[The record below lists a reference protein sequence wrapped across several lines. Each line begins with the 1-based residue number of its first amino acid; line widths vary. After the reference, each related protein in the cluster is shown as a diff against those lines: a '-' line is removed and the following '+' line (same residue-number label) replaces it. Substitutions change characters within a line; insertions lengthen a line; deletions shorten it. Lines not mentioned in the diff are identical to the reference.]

1 MGVIAEEA
9 TLPNQAFEAAWE
21 TIKID
26 QTVKDRLVAQSL
38 LTLNLRN
45 NFTFEQMPIHGLIV
59 LSGKP
64 GTGKTT
70 LARGLA
76 FKVAQALK
84 GQQVNFLQIDA
95 HALASSSLGK
105 SQQEMTKLFTQTIPE
120 RAMQTPTIVL
130 LDEVETLAADRQRMS
145 LEANPVDVHRATDAA
160 LAGTDLLARNSKNTL
175 LIATTNYPDAVDK
188 AFLSRADLVEA
199 IGAPNDHA
207 REAIIRETLSLFM
220 SKWPEINRLERN
232 VSAFVKASDGL
243 DGRALRKALIA
254 AAGNSIETAMNP
266 GVMTKTHVL
275 KAIDNAREA
284 KLKPSGGRS

>member
-1 MGVIAEEA
+1 MGVIAEE
-9 TLPNQAFEAAWE
+9 TSLPDKAFEAAWE

-26 QTVKDRLVAQSL
+26 QAVKDRLVAQSL
-38 LTLNLRN
+38 LALNLRRS
-45 NFTFEQMPIHGLIV
+45 FTFEQMPIHGLIV
-59 LSGKP
+59 LSGEP

-76 FKVAQALK
+76 FKVAQALN
-84 GQQVNFLQIDA
+84 GQRVNFLQVDA

-120 RAMQTPTIVL
+120 RAMQAPTVVL

-160 LAGTDLLARNSKNTL
+160 LAGTDLLARSSRNTL

-188 AFLSRADLVEA
+188 AFLSRADLVES
-199 IGAPNDHA
+199 IGAPNEHA
-207 REAIIRETLSLFM
+207 RNAIIRETLSLFA
-220 SKWPEINRLERN
+220 SKWSDVKQLEPH
-232 VSAFVKASDGL
+232 VATFVKASEGL

-254 AAGNSIETAMNP
+254 AAGNSIATAMNP
-266 GVMTKTHVL
+266 GEMTKSDVL
-275 KAIDNAREA
+275 AAIDNARNA
-284 KLKPSGGRS
+284 KLKKPGARS

>member
-1 MGVIAEEA
+1 
-9 TLPNQAFEAAWE
+9 
-21 TIKID
+21 
-26 QTVKDRLVAQSL
+26 
-38 LTLNLRN
+38 
-45 NFTFEQMPIHGLIV
+45 MPIHGLIV

>member
-1 MGVIAEEA
+1 MDVIAEEA
-9 TLPNQAFEAAWE
+9 SLPDKAFEAAWE

-26 QTVKDRLVAQSL
+26 PAIKDRLVAQSL
-38 LTLNLRN
+38 LALNLRR
-45 NFTFEQMPIHGLIV
+45 NFTFEQMPIHGLVV
-59 LSGKP
+59 LSGEP

-84 GQQVNFLQIDA
+84 GQQVSFLQIDA

-120 RAMQTPTIVL
+120 RAMQAPTIVL

-160 LAGTDLLARNSKNTL
+160 LAGTDLLARNSRNTL

-188 AFLSRADLVEA
+188 AFLSRADLIES
-199 IGAPNDHA
+199 IGAPNEHA
-207 REAIIRETLSLFM
+207 RIAIIRETLSLFA
-220 SKWPEINRLERN
+220 SKWSDVTQLERH
-232 VSAFVKASDGL
+232 VGTFAKASEGL

-254 AAGNSIETAMNP
+254 AAGNSIATAMNP
-266 GVMTKTHVL
+266 GEMTKSDVL
-275 KAIDNAREA
+275 AAIDSAREA
-284 KLKPSGGRS
+284 KLEKPGAGS